1 MVDNCPMTE
10 NRARYVIDA
19 GGWDSRQR
27 LRTTYE
33 AMDLLTSEL
42 ASAECDLPWSVRDDW
57 PAPVQDA
64 ATRLR
69 DTCVPVSEHN
79 ETHMTIAETVLED
92 PGTKRDF
99 VLLASYTYF
108 ARFWDASHH
117 EVADLND
124 HNTSNTWVLT
134 RKQRDRL
141 ALLVEPHRV
150 VDLSS
155 WHREQRN
162 SGLVR
167 RLLRWRQAKR

>member
-1 MVDNCPMTE
+1 MTE
-10 NRARYVIDA
+10 NRVRYVIDA
-19 GGWDSRQR
+19 RGLDSRQR

-33 AMDLLTSEL
+33 TIDLLTHEL

-57 PAPVQDA
+57 PTPVQDA

-69 DTCVPVSEHN
+69 DTCVPVAEHN
-79 ETHMTIAETVLED
+79 ETHMTIAETVFGD

-99 VLLASYTYF
+99 VLLAPYTYF

-117 EVADLND
+117 EVVDLND
-124 HNTSNTWVLT
+124 QNTSNTWVLT
-134 RKQRDRL
+134 AEQRDTL

-155 WHREQRN
+155 WRHEQRN
-162 SGLVR
+162 VGRLR
-167 RLLRWRQAKR
+167 RILRWRHSER